1 MPHLSE
7 VVVAL
12 FTISLFIL
20 DHLVA
25 SMTKQRRTTT
35 MHDRIMPEINFY
47 NHKINFRPREYE
59 PQDFAAN
66 QIKMCNPEVNHPDIF
81 IYDEKLNKQGDEITE
96 RHSTD
101 TKDETKKQLTEWR
114 GSLPELEQHDL
125 LETAVERHR
134 VTPGRGKGAK
144 VPYEQ
149 APKTSDVVL
158 DIKVMK

>member
-47 NHKINFRPREYE
+47 NHKINFRSLELNSGFIERKI
-59 PQDFAAN
+59 QWKIAIN
-66 QIKMCNPEVNHPDIF
+66 WIKSKK
-81 IYDEKLNKQGDEITE
+81 YEKLEHLGE
-96 RHSTD
+96 
-101 TKDETKKQLTEWR
+101 
-114 GSLPELEQHDL
+114 P
-125 LETAVERHR
+125 A
-134 VTPGRGKGAK
+134 
-144 VPYEQ
+144 
-149 APKTSDVVL
+149 
-158 DIKVMK
+158 